1 MQGVVMMGRRRV
13 KEKHIPM
20 SLSMP
25 YALIIEVDK
34 QLSFKSSRSKWVQ
47 AAIKAKLESGERGMD
62 DLEHVPLKTL
72 FAELTMRLDRES
84 NAYKFVRAALQS
96 VETEE

>member
-1 MQGVVMMGRRRV
+1 MGRRRV

-25 YALIIEVDK
+25 YALIQRVDN

-47 AAIKAKLESGERGMD
+47 DAIKKKLESQERGYD
-62 DLEHVPLKTL
+62 DLENVRTQSL
-72 FAELTMRLDRES
+72 FAELRMRLDKDS
-84 NAYKFVRAALQS
+84 NAYKFVKAASQS

>member
-1 MQGVVMMGRRRV
+1 MGRRRV

-25 YALIIEVDK
+25 YRLIQRVESVLGYK
-34 QLSFKSSRSKWVQ
+34 QSRSKWVQ
-47 AAIKAKLESGERGMD
+47 GAIKAKLDMDIDWDAIENKRLVLILVNRGIIDETTARVM
-62 DLEHVPLKTL
+62 
-72 FAELTMRLDRES
+72 
-84 NAYKFVRAALQS
+84 LQS

>member
-1 MQGVVMMGRRRV
+1 MMGRRRV

-25 YALIIEVDK
+25 YALIQRVDNK
-34 QLSFKSSRSKWVQ
+34 LSFKQSRSKWVQ
-47 AAIKAKLESGERGMD
+47 GAITAKLESGERGMD
-62 DLEHVPLKTL
+62 DLEHIPLKTL

>member
-1 MQGVVMMGRRRV
+1 MGRRRV

-25 YALIIEVDK
+25 YALIQRVDR
-34 QLSFKSSRSKWVQ
+34 QLSFKQSRSKWVQ
-47 AAIKAKLESGERGMD
+47 GAIQAKLESQDRGID
-62 DLEHVPLKTL
+62 DLEHLPIKTL
-72 FAELTMRLDRES
+72 FAELTMRLDKNT

-96 VETEE
+96 VETEEGQ